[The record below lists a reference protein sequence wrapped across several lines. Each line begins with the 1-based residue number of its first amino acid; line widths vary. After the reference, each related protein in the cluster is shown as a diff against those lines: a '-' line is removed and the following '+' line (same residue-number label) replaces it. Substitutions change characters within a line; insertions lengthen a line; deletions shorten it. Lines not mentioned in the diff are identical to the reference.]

1 MKGERFERPA
11 RLLKRA
17 QFDAVFASRLRQ
29 TSRFFVAHICENPV
43 GHPRLGFAI
52 SARSTPTAVE
62 RNRIKRRMREAF
74 RRQFAQLSAI
84 DIVIRSNPGTAAIEK
99 SIMHTDIQKLW
110 NRLINL
116 NLHPH
121 KGTMPRADFGLI
133 DSVSEANNSHPTHL
147 QQKD

>member
-1 MKGERFERPA
+1 MKGERFARPA

-17 QFDAVFASRLRQ
+17 EFDAVFASRLRH
-29 TSRFFVAHICENPV
+29 TSRFFIAHICENPV

-52 SARSTPTAVE
+52 SARSTPTSVE

-74 RRQFAQLSAI
+74 RRQYTQLGAI
-84 DIVIRSNPGTAAIEK
+84 DIVIRANSGTAAIEK

-110 NRLINL
+110 KRLIDL
-116 NLHPH
+116 NLQAH

-133 DSVSEANNSHPTHL
+133 DCTSAAHDSLSTHS